1 MRAVTLSEARPM
13 VASVLAALNGRPFDL
28 RFFAYPST
36 DAKRLSWSSSNNPM
50 TSTCSSSWSSS
61 TSLFPISATSTQ
73 LGSSSR
79 RRRASM
85 GGIPMAEVQAGP
97 IVAISHDD
105 AGNPIFIDNTGA
117 EMDGDRRPVGLAPAR
132 RAAGQKRGYRPSGL
146 SSNSAP
152 AGRRR
157 GNSASS
163 ISEAEP
169 LSTAD
174 SSQRQPGRA
183 SQLKM

>member
-1 MRAVTLSEARPM
+1 
-13 VASVLAALNGRPFDL
+13 
-28 RFFAYPST
+28 
-36 DAKRLSWSSSNNPM
+36 
-50 TSTCSSSWSSS
+50 
-61 TSLFPISATSTQ
+61 
-73 LGSSSR
+73 
-79 RRRASM
+79 
-85 GGIPMAEVQAGP
+85 MAEVQAGP

-105 AGNPIFIDNTGA
+105 AGNPIFIDNTGRKWTA
-117 EMDGDRRPVGLAPAR
+117 T
-132 RAAGQKRGYRPSGL
+132 AGRSDWRLLDEPPDKKGGYRPSGL

-152 AGRRR
+152 AGRWC